1 MNKTFNGLFMS
12 KDNLKNSPVTAFD
25 KARKEWFERY
35 GSAVVGSNRM
45 FFVSVVLSI
54 ACVSMGLVI
63 LNMMP
68 LKTVTPY
75 IVKVNGDG
83 MVTATPVQMA
93 SYQPG
98 EAEKKYFLSE
108 WATKLLIL
116 DRFLTNKNLLEAYD
130 KVRDK
135 AMNEFA
141 DYVAKNKPAEAL
153 KLDSLLTRGV
163 KIRSVSFIG
172 DGAALVRVVTETRAG
187 TGQAYTVK
195 NLILTVHYS
204 IVPPKTEEE
213 IFNNPIGLF
222 ITHFDLSEDL
232 N

>member
-1 MNKTFNGLFMS
+1 MS
-12 KDNLKNSPVTAFD
+12 KDSLNNAPVTAFEQS
-25 KARKEWFERY
+25 RKKWFELY

-45 FFVSVVLSI
+45 FLVSVALSVT
-54 ACVSMGLVI
+54 CVALCLTIMS
-63 LNMMP
+63 MMP
-68 LKTVTPY
+68 LKTVVPY

-83 MVTATPVQMA
+83 MVTTTPVEMV

-108 WATKLLIL
+108 WASKLLTL
-116 DRFLTNKNLLEAYD
+116 DRFLTQKNLLSAYER
-130 KVRDK
+130 VREK
-135 AMNEFA
+135 ATNEFA
-141 DYVAKNKPAEAL
+141 DYVATQKPIEAL

-163 KIRSVSFIG
+163 KIRSVAFIG

-187 TGQAYTVK
+187 KGQTYSRK
-195 NLILTVHYS
+195 NMILTVHYTL
-204 IVPPKTEEE
+204 VPPKTEQE
-213 IFNNPIGLF
+213 IFDNPIGMY